1 MDSGGGKRGVPV
13 AAWDSLYSHM
23 GHSLSIN
30 FLLLS
35 FLSGREVRDLGE
47 LFPEPMWRSET
58 IWSQGWTAV
67 TIEVHVKVCI
77 VYPANSHIEVSTP
90 RTSGC
95 DHIWRQSLYRG
106 NQVKIWSLSNMNPNL
121 R

>member
-1 MDSGGGKRGVPV
+1 MEGKEECPLLPGTHYIAIWAIAYPLI
-13 AAWDSLYSHM
+13 SLFSVF
-23 GHSLSIN
+23 SQ
-30 FLLLS
+30 
-35 FLSGREVRDLGE
+35 EEKPVRDLGE

-58 IWSQGWTAV
+58 MWSQGWTAV

-77 VYPANSHIEVSTP
+77 VYPANSHIEVSIP
-90 RTSGC
+90 RISGC

-106 NQVKIWSLSNMNPNL
+106 NQVKIWSLSNMSPNP